1 MKIEELNGSELFFAG
16 RVMTKL
22 VEITKEQK
30 KTNKDYEKAF
40 DYLLSKFDEI
50 NTEIEKE
57 IYLEFKEAIDNLKKN
72 FEEWCIIDLYNE
84 LESKIQELEISIRS
98 LRKTGQKYAEAERD
112 YKILLRQEVLKL
124 RDEGQAIGV
133 ITLTCYGIPSVAE
146 ARFKRDTAEAIYKA
160 NLEAI
165 STIKLQIRVL
175 ENQINREFGME
186 GNRL

>member
-1 MKIEELNGSELFFAG
+1 M
-16 RVMTKL
+16 
-22 VEITKEQK
+22 
-30 KTNKDYEKAF
+30 
-40 DYLLSKFDEI
+40 
-50 NTEIEKE
+50 
-57 IYLEFKEAIDNLKKN
+57 
-72 FEEWCIIDLYNE
+72 NE
-84 LESKIQELEISIRS
+84 LQQKIKELEISIKQ
-98 LRKTGQKYAEAERD
+98 LRTSGTNYAQAERD
-112 YKILLRQEVLKL
+112 YKVLLRQEVLKL

-146 ARFKRDTAEAIYKA
+146 ARFKRDIAETIYKA